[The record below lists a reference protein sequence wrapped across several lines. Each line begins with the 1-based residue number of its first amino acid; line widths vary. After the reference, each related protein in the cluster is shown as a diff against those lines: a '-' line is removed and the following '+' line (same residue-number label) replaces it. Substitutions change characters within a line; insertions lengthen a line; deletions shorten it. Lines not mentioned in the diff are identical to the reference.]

1 MEPKPD
7 LINTA
12 GGLSHALKEAEQ
24 LMEST
29 INAFD
34 DAVKIHADAHSTYK
48 SELGITIQTL
58 KNEGM
63 SITLIPDI
71 ARGKCSVQKQE
82 LLEAEGMLKKCRMLF
97 SKAEHRLN
105 DVKHISNKLGNLSRL

>member
-1 MEPKPD
+1 MDDKPD

-29 INAFD
+29 INAYD
-34 DAVKIHADAHSTYK
+34 DAVKIHANAHSIYR
-48 SELGITIQTL
+48 SRLSLEIMTL
-58 KNEGM
+58 KNDGM
-63 SITLIPDI
+63 SVTLIGDL
-71 ARGKCSVQKQE
+71 ARGVCHIEKCE

-105 DVKHISNKLGNLSRL
+105 DVKHISNKIGTLSRG